1 MDIKTVENN
10 IVKDKYYVLDHPSG
24 LTIYVYPKEGYQS
37 TYAIIG
43 TKYGSVNTRFKVD
56 DGEEIT
62 AVQISDGNGNA
73 ANPNKNLG
81 LTRSHHISAS
91 FSQRLGENA
100 IIKIEPY
107 WQYLFDVPV
116 EIGSTFSILNHN
128 LFYQDRALV
137 NEGVGRN
144 YGIDLTLERYLKDG
158 LYGMFTATLFKSEYR
173 DAQGEWHNTRHDR
186 TFVTNILGGKE
197 WMVGKS
203 KKNVFGF
210 NGRFTLMGGDRYTP
224 MPEGL
229 TLEEVM
235 KRPDHSIPDDGD
247 KPFSK
252 QMGLNTGF
260 AFSVKYTINGKR
272 KATHLILEYLKVR
285 SFQGK
290 TFNIKT
296 HEVEDKFTSLT
307 FPNIAYRLE
316 F

>member
-1 MDIKTVENN
+1 
-10 IVKDKYYVLDHPSG
+10 
-24 LTIYVYPKEGYQS
+24 
-37 TYAIIG
+37 
-43 TKYGSVNTRFKVD
+43 
-56 DGEEIT
+56 
-62 AVQISDGNGNA
+62 
-73 ANPNKNLG
+73 
-81 LTRSHHISAS
+81 
-91 FSQRLGENA
+91 
-100 IIKIEPY
+100 
-107 WQYLFDVPV
+107 
-116 EIGSTFSILNHN
+116 
-128 LFYQDRALV
+128 
-137 NEGVGRN
+137 
-144 YGIDLTLERYLKDG
+144 
-158 LYGMFTATLFKSEYR
+158 MFTATLFKSEYR
-173 DAQGEWHNTRHDR
+173 DAQGKWHNTRHDR

-235 KRPDHSIPDDGD
+235 KRPDHSIPEDGD

-290 TFNIKT
+290 TFNIKA